1 MNLNFVNPLVF
12 LPNFY
17 IELAGRL
24 SCKKSLYLVA
34 AYLKRGFMFLPQDE
48 VQFRSKGI
56 AREQVEEQ
64 IEYFRKGFPFL
75 ALDRPAT
82 AGDGILVLH
91 PEELCALAGQFDA
104 AVQGKRLLKFVP
116 ASGAASR
123 MFKDLFEF
131 LQDGEVPSA
140 AVRTVLSRLEDFAF
154 YKDLMQVATNGVGA
168 EVKPNAKEVIRAI
181 VSDQGLGYG
190 SLPKALLKFHR
201 YGEQG
206 RTAFEEHCV
215 EGVLYARNDDDTV
228 DLHFTVSPEHLSR
241 FEELVP
247 LVTKRLSEQYG
258 VAFRIG
264 FSQQKPSTDTVAV
277 GSDNAPFR
285 SGDGSILFRPGG
297 HGALLDNLGDLDAD
311 VVFVKTVDNVLPD
324 RLKGDVVLYKKAL
337 TTLLLQLEEKC
348 FGWMHTLASGPATED
363 TLRQAAA
370 FLADHFAFPDTPSFR
385 QLPGD
390 QRQVIL
396 MEHLDRPL
404 RVCGMVR
411 NEGEPGGGPFWVR
424 QQDGSVSLQIAE
436 SSQIDFSDP
445 AQKAIAEGATH
456 FNPVDLVCSLKNFQG
471 ERFDLRA
478 FRDPLTGF
486 ISSKSKDGKP
496 LKALELPGL
505 WNGAMAFWNTVFVE
519 VPISTFVP
527 VKTVLDLLRPQ
538 HQN

>member
-1 MNLNFVNPLVF
+1 M
-12 LPNFY
+12 
-17 IELAGRL
+17 
-24 SCKKSLYLVA
+24 
-34 AYLKRGFMFLPQDE
+34 
-48 VQFRSKGI
+48 
-56 AREQVEEQ
+56 
-64 IEYFRKGFPFL
+64 
-75 ALDRPAT
+75 
-82 AGDGILVLH
+82 
-91 PEELCALAGQFDA
+91 AGQFDA

-181 VSDQGLGYG
+181 VSDQGWGMARCT
-190 SLPKALLKFHR
+190 KALLKFHR

-215 EGVLYARNDDDTV
+215 RGCCTPAMMMIQWICILPI
-228 DLHFTVSPEHLSR
+228 SPEHLSR

-264 FSQQKPSTDTVAV
+264 FSQQKPSTDTVAGRV
-277 GSDNAPFR
+277 GQSPFSAAGR
-285 SGDGSILFRPGG
+285 EYLFPSGWSRGL
-297 HGALLDNLGDLDAD
+297 AQDNLGDLDAD

-370 FLADHFAFPDTPSFR
+370 FLAEHFAFPDTPSFR

-445 AQKAIAEGATH
+445 AQKAIAEVATH
-456 FNPVDLVCSLKNFQG
+456 FNPVDLVCS
-471 ERFDLRA
+471 
-478 FRDPLTGF
+478 
-486 ISSKSKDGKP
+486 
-496 LKALELPGL
+496 
-505 WNGAMAFWNTVFVE
+505 
-519 VPISTFVP
+519 
-527 VKTVLDLLRPQ
+527 
-538 HQN
+538 

>member
-1 MNLNFVNPLVF
+1 
-12 LPNFY
+12 
-17 IELAGRL
+17 
-24 SCKKSLYLVA
+24 
-34 AYLKRGFMFLPQDE
+34 